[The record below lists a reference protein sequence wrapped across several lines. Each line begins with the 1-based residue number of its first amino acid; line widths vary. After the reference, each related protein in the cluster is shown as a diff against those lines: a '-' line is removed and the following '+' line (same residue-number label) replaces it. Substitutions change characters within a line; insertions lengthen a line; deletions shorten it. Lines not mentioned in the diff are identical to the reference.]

1 MQVREVGSGA
11 AKREA
16 HEGLRG
22 TARRR
27 EIDQVLVWRLEFGL
41 RRHAIMVAVAGWPI
55 CGPMDITEDL
65 RQDLLARW
73 KALFDRMSL
82 LAEAAGRGLRTLYAT
97 GDRFGLKAYT
107 PGKFPAG
114 GRTSMTRSLGAT
126 TGCTY
131 STRPDV
137 LFTWP
142 CAIPSIK
149 STGKECTRTAVRKP
163 SIPSSA

>member
-1 MQVREVGSGA
+1 MQVREVRSGP

-16 HEGLRG
+16 HEELRG
-22 TARRR
+22 TARRC
-27 EIDQVLVWRLEFGL
+27 EIDLVLVSRLEFGL
-41 RRHAIMVAVAGWPI
+41 PRHAIMVAVAGWPI
-55 CGPMDITEDL
+55 FGPMDITEDL

-107 PGKFPAG
+107 PGK
-114 GRTSMTRSLGAT
+114 
-126 TGCTY
+126 
-131 STRPDV
+131 
-137 LFTWP
+137 WP

-149 STGKECTRTAVRKP
+149 STGKECARTALRRP
-163 SIPSSA
+163 SIRSSVRATLLFFGLFEL